1 MSPARFHWP
10 VLFGLCFFFVPLLA
24 RAEGISAVVEAEDTQ
39 ALVGDTIT
47 VDFIVSKASS
57 RGSLPTP
64 QLPESLEDAF
74 DVGQCGSGT
83 SKSVEMINGR
93 TSVAITRRVSCP
105 LTARKTGTFNIAF
118 TVPDGK
124 KKVASNTISIE
135 VLASEEERAP
145 LEDPTVEAPADAS
158 EDVFLWVSTDKKRAY
173 VGEQITFRLDVYEAR
188 RFLDV
193 SLRTSPTFEGFMSE
207 ELPLPEVYV
216 TTVGERQFRVR
227 PGIRRA
233 LFAQRAGK
241 ATIGASELL
250 IARRKRRFS
259 SPIELD
265 ILPLPAKGQPP
276 GFSANN
282 VGRYQIS
289 AKVDRTDVQP
299 GEPFTLTYTIAGEGN
314 IELIDPGPWEE
325 LPSVR
330 SYDPKVTTERSRGD
344 VVGGTRQ
351 YAFLMIPERPGT
363 LTIPAHQLH
372 YFDPESEAY
381 ATASTQPIEVV
392 VGGDP
397 NAILPDADATPEHEG
412 SQVDDPLAPVVA
424 MDVVPRELPRP
435 RWLTEQ
441 RWTLGMLG
449 IPLLVGLGLGGGWAW
464 RRFGPDES
472 ARTRAKVRA
481 RRRQRIEAAQA
492 AVESGEGFHGAVSAL
507 LQDVALEVAGPEGT
521 GLPRPDLL
529 RLLERRGVDTDDRR
543 RLESLLEQCDAA
555 RFGAATG
562 GVDERHMLLDDAL
575 AVVRSLG
582 KGAG

>member
-1 MSPARFHWP
+1 MSVLRSHWP
-10 VLFGLCFFFVPLLA
+10 VVAGMMLGLCIMLVPRLA
-24 RAEGISAVVEAEDTQ
+24 GAEDITAVVEAAETQ

-47 VDFIVSKASS
+47 VDFVVSKASS

-64 QLPESLEDAF
+64 ELPESLAEAF

-93 TSVAITRRVSCP
+93 TTVSIVHRVSCP
-105 LTARKTGTFNIAF
+105 LTARKAGTFNVAF

-124 KKVASNTISIE
+124 SKVTSNSVAIE

-145 LEDPTVEAPADAS
+145 LEDPTVEAPEDAS

-193 SLRTSPTFEGFMSE
+193 SLRTSPTFEGFLSE
-207 ELPLPEVYV
+207 ELPLPELYV

-241 ATIGASELL
+241 ATIGTSELL
-250 IARRKRRFS
+250 IASRNRRFS
-259 SPIELD
+259 APIELD
-265 ILPLPAKGQPP
+265 ILPLPAEGQPE

-314 IELIDPGPWEE
+314 IELVDPGAWAA
-325 LPSVR
+325 LPGVR
-330 SYDPKVTTERSRGD
+330 SYDPKITTERSRGD
-344 VVGGTRQ
+344 VVGGTRKF
-351 YAFLMIPERPGT
+351 AFLMIPERPGT
-363 LTIPAHQLH
+363 LTIPAHPLH
-372 YFDPESEAY
+372 YFDPEAEAY
-381 ATASTQPIEVV
+381 ATASSQSIEVV

-397 NAILPDADATPEHEG
+397 NAILPDPDAVSEREG
-412 SQVDDPLAPVVA
+412 SRVDDPLAPIVA
-424 MDVVPRELPRP
+424 TDTVPRDVPRP
-435 RWLTEQ
+435 RWLSEE
-441 RWTLGMLG
+441 RWMLGMLG
-449 IPLLVGLGLGGGWAW
+449 LPLLVGLGLGGGWAW
-464 RRFGPDES
+464 RRFGPDDM
-472 ARTRAKVRA
+472 ARSKARVRA
-481 RRRQRIEAAQA
+481 RRRSRIEAAQA
-492 AVESGEGFHGAVSAL
+492 AVETGEGFHGAISAL

-521 GLPRPDLL
+521 GVPR
-529 RLLERRGVDTDDRR
+529 
-543 RLESLLEQCDAA
+543 S
-555 RFGAATG
+555 
-562 GVDERHMLLDDAL
+562 
-575 AVVRSLG
+575 
-582 KGAG
+582 